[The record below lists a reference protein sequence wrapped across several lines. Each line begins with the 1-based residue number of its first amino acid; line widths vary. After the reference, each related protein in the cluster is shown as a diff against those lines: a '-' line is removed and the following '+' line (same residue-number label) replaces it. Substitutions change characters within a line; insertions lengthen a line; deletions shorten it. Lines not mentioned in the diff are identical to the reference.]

1 MKTAKSRGNTPI
13 KFTMSSISNKKMKH
27 MSGAPKCDSYS
38 EEYSV
43 QMIMIIYINRRQ
55 GLPMDDIKLKEI

>member
-1 MKTAKSRGNTPI
+1 
-13 KFTMSSISNKKMKH
+13 